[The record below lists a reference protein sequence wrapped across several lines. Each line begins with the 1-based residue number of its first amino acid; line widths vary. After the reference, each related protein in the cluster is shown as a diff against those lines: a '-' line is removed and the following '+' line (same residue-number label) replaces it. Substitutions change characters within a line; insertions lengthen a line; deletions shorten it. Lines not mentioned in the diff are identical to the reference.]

1 MRPMLSN
8 VLLVTNE
15 YPPEKTAGTAMAT
28 QFLAEELASRGV
40 RVTVVVNTRETAP
53 AKEAN
58 GGLDVIRLRPLPVPA
73 TRMAQRA
80 VLLARI
86 AGRIHPDII
95 QGQSLSCGALAA
107 FAGRL
112 LGIPSVVYVQGL
124 DLYESSPWARRTY
137 VRWALARCD
146 AVVAVTEDLRRR
158 AQALSGRD
166 PVVIPHGLKHRAAHG
181 IDRATARLQLGLPAD
196 RPIVLFVG
204 RLIPLKGII
213 YLIRAFSAVR
223 EGFPDAMLVIVGEGE
238 QRPDLEALAAGLGL
252 GTSVIF
258 AGGQPHEDVIRL
270 MRGAD
275 LFVLPSLIESFGIV
289 LLEAMSCGLPIVASN
304 VMGIPSI
311 VTDAVNGFLV
321 PPGDETAL
329 GTRIAELLAD
339 PQRRAV
345 MAAAN
350 VLRAE
355 EYALPAIAD
364 RFIDVWN
371 RVARNAR
378 NGAQCVRERDA

>member
-1 MRPMLSN
+1 
-8 VLLVTNE
+8 
-15 YPPEKTAGTAMAT
+15 
-28 QFLAEELASRGV
+28 
-40 RVTVVVNTRETAP
+40 
-53 AKEAN
+53 
-58 GGLDVIRLRPLPVPA
+58 
-73 TRMAQRA
+73 
-80 VLLARI
+80 
-86 AGRIHPDII
+86 
-95 QGQSLSCGALAA
+95 
-107 FAGRL
+107 
-112 LGIPSVVYVQGL
+112 
-124 DLYESSPWARRTY
+124 
-137 VRWALARCD
+137 
-146 AVVAVTEDLRRR
+146 VAVTEDLRRR